1 MSKRI
6 IRLTAVQA
14 KVNASRSTIYRW
26 EADPESGFPQRILLG
41 TNSVGWY
48 EDEIEAWLASRPR
61 ASAAPKKAA

>member
-1 MSKRI
+1 MSRRV
-6 IRLTAVQA
+6 IRLGSVQA
-14 KVNASRSTIYRW
+14 KVSASRSTIYRW
-26 EADPESGFPQRILLG
+26 ESDPTAGFPQRVQLG